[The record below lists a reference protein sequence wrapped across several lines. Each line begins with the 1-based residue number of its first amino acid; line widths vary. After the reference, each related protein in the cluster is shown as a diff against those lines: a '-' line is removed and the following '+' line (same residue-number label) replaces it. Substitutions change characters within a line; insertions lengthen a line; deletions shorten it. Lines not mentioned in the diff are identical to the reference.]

1 MKIFNR
7 SKTQE
12 LTDCDPAKGRLVN
25 DTLVLVHHDATPAV
39 PAKTAREVAME
50 LQAQGHTVFP
60 PVTEEEEAFLREKE
74 ALLAAAG
81 EETGIVAHVEQK
93 YYLVLAEYPNGGRD
107 VQEIK
112 PTEAVPAKEAWDETE
127 DIQVYIPYT
136 EEELAAIEAR
146 KAIAEAKAFLE
157 KTDYIVLKIAEA
169 QAEGDAA
176 GVAALQ
182 AEYAEQLAAR
192 KQARVTVNENQLQF
206 DKTGTVL

>member
-12 LTDCDPAKGRLVN
+12 LTDYDPAKGRLVN
-25 DTLVLVHHDATPAV
+25 DTIVLVHHDATPAV

-60 PVTEEEEAFLREKE
+60 PVTEQEASLREEE

-81 EETGIVAHVEQK
+81 EESGIVAHVEQK
-93 YYLVLAEYPNGGRD
+93 YYLVLAEYPNGVRD

-192 KQARVTVNENQLQF
+192 KQARVTVNENEEAARLI
-206 DKTGTVL
+206 